1 MDEKDVLLQ
10 FASIAFDQSVWDIF
24 TILSIGGTLCV
35 LPQECGGNIGLAEN
49 YIIKNSVSIAA
60 FTPAYLRELHPERLL
75 SMRAVESGGDKVERD
90 VVQNWKKFC
99 RVFYLW
105 TY

>member
-35 LPQECGGNIGLAEN
+35 LPPECGGNIGLAEN

-60 FTPAYLRELHPERLL
+60 FTPAYLRAVSYTHLWKFG
-75 SMRAVESGGDKVERD
+75 MRKIGREIV
-90 VVQNWKKFC
+90 
-99 RVFYLW
+99 
-105 TY
+105 